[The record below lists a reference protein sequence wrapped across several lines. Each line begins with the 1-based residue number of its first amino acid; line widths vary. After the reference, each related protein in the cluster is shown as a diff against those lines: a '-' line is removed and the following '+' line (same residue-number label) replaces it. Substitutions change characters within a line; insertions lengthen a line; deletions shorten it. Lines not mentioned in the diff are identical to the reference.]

1 MGFLVMVTIINLHRI
16 YIIINTKRKL
26 KKDLRSNIKYY
37 LLLAMFDFVEHYN
50 FTMRWIADNMPP
62 IEDPEYFINRTDDY
76 DYEND
81 DFYNVDRNYDMLE
94 YLYGNNYNYNY
105 NCDYDDFEDEDP
117 NFVEP
122 SSASEDEYS
131 DNY

>member
-1 MGFLVMVTIINLHRI
+1 
-16 YIIINTKRKL
+16 
-26 KKDLRSNIKYY
+26 
-37 LLLAMFDFVEHYN
+37 MFDFVEHYN